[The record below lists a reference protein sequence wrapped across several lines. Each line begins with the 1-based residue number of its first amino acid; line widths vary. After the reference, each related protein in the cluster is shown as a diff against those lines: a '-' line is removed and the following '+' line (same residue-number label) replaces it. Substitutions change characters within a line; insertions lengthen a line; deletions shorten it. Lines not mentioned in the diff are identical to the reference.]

1 MSTDLKNKPKI
12 PAWALYTIVGGM
24 LVFGTANTLIL
35 KVQDE
40 TNSPK
45 GESYP
50 FIHPYL

>member
-1 MSTDLKNKPKI
+1 MSTDLSNKPKI
-12 PAWALYTIVGGM
+12 PQWALYTIMGGM

-40 TNSPK
+40 TNSPTE
-45 GESYP
+45 GYP

>member
-12 PAWALYTIVGGM
+12 PQWALYTIMGGM

-35 KVQDE
+35 KVQDQTE
-40 TNSPK
+40 SP
-45 GESYP
+45 GAGYP

>member
-1 MSTDLKNKPKI
+1 MSTDLSNKPKI
-12 PAWALYTIVGGM
+12 PQWALYTIMGGM

-40 TNSPK
+40 TNSPTK
-45 GESYP
+45 GYP